1 MKTSETLNSILKK
14 KAEDDLLEKL
24 NSLFKPLTDFAYD
37 GLHSGRMDH
46 AAKDKLS
53 GGGYFVVQND
63 VWPPHMLSQAKSAL
77 FEGMKRDYAERHI
90 HNFISKVDLL
100 GEQIEALQQEIQQ

>member
-1 MKTSETLNSILKK
+1 MKTSESLNDILKG
-14 KAEDDLLEKL
+14 KAEAELLQKLKLFFEPIEK
-24 NSLFKPLTDFAYD
+24 FAYT

-46 AAKDKLS
+46 APKDKLS

-77 FEGMKRDYAERHI
+77 FEGMKRDYAERYI
-90 HNFISKVDLL
+90 HNFISKVDSL